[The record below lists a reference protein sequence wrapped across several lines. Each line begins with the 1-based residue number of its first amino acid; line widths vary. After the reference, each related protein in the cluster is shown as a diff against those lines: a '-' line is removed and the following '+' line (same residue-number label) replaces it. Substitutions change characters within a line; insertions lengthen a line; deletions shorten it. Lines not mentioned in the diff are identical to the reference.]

1 MSGTK
6 MTVGSRAQVFH
17 GTAKHTSGGLTKT
30 QLMMNRS
37 GRIVSRKKH
46 HSAKKDNRLVK
57 AGYKTKK
64 GHFGFVKVGS
74 RKRAHKGRKGHRGGS
89 GIRVALSPLELGD
102 GIDGQGLTN
111 YGSGSNDVQMASG
124 MSGGAIYGSDAIGA
138 DLSTAYGTSDDM
150 KGPSGDGIAG
160 AGITD
165 FGAGSIGAQMRAG
178 MAGGRRRKGK
188 RSRGMMGGTGYP
200 EMMENGPLQDALMAA
215 SGGRRRKSKR
225 SRGMMGGTMN
235 RGHFKG
241 SDMPGSPLNAALTH

>member
-6 MTVGSRAQVFH
+6 MTVGSRAQVWH

-30 QLMMNRS
+30 QLMMNKA

-74 RKRAHKGRKGHRGGS
+74 KKRGSRSKRRGHRGGA
-89 GIRVALSPLELGD
+89 GYAPLSPAELNAQGD
-102 GIDGQGLTN
+102 GIAGQGITQGQNGGPGGPLTAAL
-111 YGSGSNDVQMASG
+111 QA
-124 MSGGAIYGSDAIGA
+124 GGAIYGSDAIGA
-138 DLSTAYGTSDDM
+138 NLSDDHTS
-150 KGPSGDGIAG
+150 SGSTLTGNGIAG

-178 MAGGRRRKGK
+178 MAGGKRRKGHRGGTTSVLPLSGVEAAPLSYGGK
-188 RSRGMMGGTGYP
+188 RRRMMGGTGSK
-200 EMMENGPLQDALMAA
+200 GPMLQ
-215 SGGRRRKSKR
+215 
-225 SRGMMGGTMN
+225 
-235 RGHFKG
+235 
-241 SDMPGSPLNAALTH
+241 SDPQMIATNY

>member
-6 MTVGSRAQVFH
+6 MTVGSRAQVWH

-30 QLMMNRS
+30 QLMMNKA

-74 RKRAHKGRKGHRGGS
+74 KKRGSRSKRRGHRGGA
-89 GIRVALSPLELGD
+89 GYAPLSPAELNAQGD
-102 GIDGQGLTN
+102 GIAGQGITQGQNGGPGGPLTAAL
-111 YGSGSNDVQMASG
+111 QA
-124 MSGGAIYGSDAIGA
+124 GGAIYGSDAIGA
-138 DLSTAYGTSDDM
+138 NLSDDHNS
-150 KGPSGDGIAG
+150 SGSTLTGNGIAG

-178 MAGGRRRKGK
+178 MAGGKRRKYKGGTTSVLPLSGVEAAPLSYGGKRRR
-188 RSRGMMGGTGYP
+188 MMGGTGSK
-200 EMMENGPLQDALMAA
+200 GPMLQ
-215 SGGRRRKSKR
+215 
-225 SRGMMGGTMN
+225 
-235 RGHFKG
+235 
-241 SDMPGSPLNAALTH
+241 SDPQMIATNY